1 MRNRPLGRF
10 FYALPNPSAPQTKRC
25 DLNREIVAVPA
36 GERIHPCFDGRAGLE
51 PHPLLQGGGVGC
63 GRHHIARLHGLEVF
77 DGFPAGREAIKD
89 FQPMQPGDVVA
100 TAADTTAL
108 EQWVG
113 FKPCTSIETGVDA
126 FARWYRDYFAV

>member
-1 MRNRPLGRF
+1 MGFPSHVEYLGSGAASPLSDSCGTDPADRQCF
-10 FYALPNPSAPQTKRC
+10 GDHRRHSSAT
-25 DLNREIVAVPA
+25 AA
-36 GERIHPCFDGRAGLE
+36 A
-51 PHPLLQGGGVGC
+51 PHRVFNIGNSQPIPLLRFIDVMEE
-63 GRHHIARLHGLEVF
+63 AL
-77 DGFPAGREAIKD
+77 GREAIKD

-113 FKPCTSIETGVDA
+113 FKPSTSIETGVDA